1 MFFSCSGK
9 DVEVQSAPE
18 NQSTMS
24 YKAVSGLIKEG
35 AESLMSWGAAAADG
49 IVDGR
54 LVAVGGLR

>member
-1 MFFSCSGK
+1 MIDCSGK

-35 AESLMSWGAAAADG
+35 GGESDVVRGGS
-49 IVDGR
+49 GR
-54 LVAVGGLR
+54 WNSRHWTSSS